1 MNLPNKGICTSKE
14 KWDNQLH
21 ISYKISVVC
30 QSIKGWSRDR
40 LETTISLFYVLTAY
54 SYESESREYRT

>member
-30 QSIKGWSRDR
+30 QSFKGWSRDR

-54 SYESESREYRT
+54 S